1 MNKFLLT
8 IVIVISSFVGLSQ
21 TKTIHVFVAL
31 CDNENQGIVPVPE
44 SLGNG
49 QDPKSNLY
57 WGAMYGVKS
66 FLRYRSNDWIYL
78 KSLGKVN
85 TIILERVVFK
95 HKTKDAFLVAD
106 AYDGAYIKKCT
117 ENFLLAANGQ
127 FGETITVNSSSI
139 GIGGISDIVA
149 YVGHDGLME
158 FDVDIEYKPVSS
170 KKKNTIILACSS
182 KYHFTDEVSEA
193 SAVPLLWTNSL
204 MAPEAYTLEAAIK
217 GWLLNETGEQVKE
230 RAAQAYNK
238 YQKCG
243 MYGARE
249 LFSTG
254 F

>member
-1 MNKFLLT
+1 MNKILLSLAIILCSLT
-8 IVIVISSFVGLSQ
+8 GLSQ
-21 TKTIHVFVAL
+21 ATTIHVFVAL
-31 CDNENQGIVPVPE
+31 CDNENQGIVPVPS

-57 WGAMYGVKS
+57 WGAMFGVKS
-66 FLRYRSNDWIYL
+66 FFRYKSSDWQYL

-85 TIILERVVFK
+85 TLILERIVFK
-95 HKTKDAFLVAD
+95 HKTENAYLVAD
-106 AYDGAYIKKCT
+106 AYDGLYIKKCT
-117 ENFLLAANGQ
+117 ENFLLASNGQ
-127 FGETITVNSSSI
+127 NPEEILVNAQSI
-139 GIGGISDIVA
+139 NIGGKSNLVA

-158 FDVDIEYKPVSS
+158 FDVNLEYVKVVSEP
-170 KKKNTIILACSS
+170 KNSIILACAS
-182 KYHFTDEVSEA
+182 KDFFSEQVKKA
-193 SAVPLLWTNSL
+193 GAIPLLWTTNL

-217 GWLLNETGEQVKE
+217 GWLKGESGNQVQE

-243 MYGARE
+243 INGARN